1 VSGTGASDPH
11 EATTE
16 FAGARGPRRQL
27 VVTYR
32 TLICLAGAGLLL
44 AGVAIAVGSPTGLRS
59 ALGVP
64 GTLLLPGLLLSL
76 SIFPPRTIDAGLR
89 WVLSIALSLAA
100 AMAVG
105 LAVVEIAG
113 RVSAR
118 GVGVADMAMA
128 LLLVW
133 PAVVRANRQR
143 ASISVP
149 RYVNRGV
156 PVLAVS
162 VAAAVVASIVLMRAP
177 APGSNFL
184 AMALVTAKGSVP
196 VVQIA
201 NRGTSDGSYL
211 MEVHTRQDE
220 NVLTRVVKPAPG
232 AVLEVSLD
240 PVANLKSG
248 TRVFV
253 QLSPPSGSVIRRLSF
268 YVQAGQTGGTA
279 AA

>member
-1 VSGTGASDPH
+1 MSGTGASDPQ
-11 EATTE
+11 EAATA
-16 FAGARGPRRQL
+16 FAGAGGPRRQL

-32 TLICLAGAGLLL
+32 TLICLAAAGLLL
-44 AGVAIAVGSPTGLRS
+44 AGVVIAVGSPAGLRS

-64 GTLLLPGLLLSL
+64 GTLLLPGALLSL
-76 SIFPPRTIDAGLR
+76 SIFPPHTIDGRLR
-89 WVLSIALSLAA
+89 WVVSIALSLAA

-118 GVGVADMAMA
+118 GVGVADMALA

-143 ASISVP
+143 VSISVP
-149 RYVNRGV
+149 RHISRGV
-156 PVLAVS
+156 PVLALS
-162 VAAAVVASIVLMRAP
+162 VAAAVVAAIVLMRAP

-184 AMALVTAKGSVP
+184 TLALVTPKSSIP
-196 VVQIA
+196 VVQIV

-211 MEVHTRQDE
+211 MVVHTREDE
-220 NVLTRVVKPAPG
+220 NVLTRLVKPAPG
-232 AVLEVSLD
+232 AVVEVSLD

-253 QLSPPSGSVIRRLSF
+253 QLRPSSGSVIRSLSF
-268 YVQAGQTGGTA
+268 YVQASQTGGTA